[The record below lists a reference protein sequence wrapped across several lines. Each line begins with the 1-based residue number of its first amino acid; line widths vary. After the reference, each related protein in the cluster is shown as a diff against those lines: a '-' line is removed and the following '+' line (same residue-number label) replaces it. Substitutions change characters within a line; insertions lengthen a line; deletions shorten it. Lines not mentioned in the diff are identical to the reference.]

1 MKTLE
6 VDILREKH
14 CGREKPIS
22 LLKSSVNSSPNP
34 LQRDSIAVV
43 IELTRGWSCA
53 QNQRLEEHVPS
64 SIHREHENWNF
75 KKRVIHANVS
85 ITSITMDFC
94 SLFTH
99 FL

>member
-1 MKTLE
+1 M
-6 VDILREKH
+6 
-14 CGREKPIS
+14 
-22 LLKSSVNSSPNP
+22 
-34 LQRDSIAVV
+34 AVV

-75 KKRVIHANVS
+75 KKRVIHAYVS

-94 SLFTH
+94 SIHSFSLKLSSKKNNNENVNGHINNILRNNWKTCH
-99 FL
+99 FRNI